1 MDESRLARIEGKLDK
16 LTEAVTSIARV
27 EEKIYAST
35 KRIDRLEQRMD
46 GLEGDLDVT
55 KSSVIANAGSVKF
68 GERMF
73 WIAVSSVVSLLVYFA
88 R

>member
-46 GLEGDLDVT
+46 GLENDLDVT

-73 WIAVSSVVSLLVYFA
+73 WVAVSTVVSLVVYFL

>member
-46 GLEGDLDVT
+46 GLEDDLDVT

-73 WIAVSSVVSLLVYFA
+73 WIAVSTVVSLVVYFL

>member
-46 GLEGDLDVT
+46 GLEEELDIT
-55 KSSVIANAGSVKF
+55 KGAVVVNGGAVKF
-68 GERMF
+68 AERMF
-73 WIAVSSVVSLLVYFA
+73 WIAVSALVSVFVYFV

>member
-46 GLEGDLDVT
+46 GLENDLDET

>member
-35 KRIDRLEQRMD
+35 KRVDRLEQRMD
-46 GLEGDLDVT
+46 GLEEELDVT
-55 KSSVIANAGSVKF
+55 KGAVVANGGIVKF
-68 GERMF
+68 AERMF
-73 WIAVSSVVSLLVYFA
+73 WIAVSALVSVFVYFV